1 MKAAVENYISAGHD
15 AVLVI
20 GLYDEQNNLVKFIF
34 SAETLPNGVSD
45 TLYAKLRLPDDVTG
59 YTVKAY
65 VWDNLSGAHPVSDVA
80 VLK

>member
-1 MKAAVENYISAGHD
+1 DV
-15 AVLVI
+15 VLVA
-20 GLYDEQNNLVKFIF
+20 GLYDEHNNLVKFIF

-45 TLYAKLRLPDDVTG
+45 TLYAKLRLPDEVAG

-65 VWDNLSGAHPVSDVA
+65 IWDHLASAHPISDVI